1 MEIHISIVVYIYFI
15 YFYLLD
21 TLFMSLTEE
30 QDGMDIHVRF
40 HNNEKSLDLIT
51 DQFELDTDTLLY

>member
-30 QDGMDIHVRF
+30 QDGMDIHVRS

>member
-1 MEIHISIVVYIYFI
+1 
-15 YFYLLD
+15 
-21 TLFMSLTEE
+21 MSLTEE
-30 QDGMDIHVRF
+30 QDGMDIHVRS